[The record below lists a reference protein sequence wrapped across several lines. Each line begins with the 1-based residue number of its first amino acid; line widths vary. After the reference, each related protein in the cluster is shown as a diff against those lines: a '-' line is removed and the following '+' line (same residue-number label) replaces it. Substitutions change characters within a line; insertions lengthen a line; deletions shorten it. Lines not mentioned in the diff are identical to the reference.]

1 MFQTYTNPI
10 RAVLFVFSLALLQW
24 SCQKEETVIV
34 STPTT
39 EFSAKLPQLWMVEAY
54 NTVKRQ
60 GLFAL
65 DASRIY
71 AYTAVSMYESMVHG
85 IPNGRS
91 LEGQLQGLNNL
102 PKPDPNKQYNWG
114 IVLCHTTPKML
125 RAITPSVSTETI
137 DRIDKLAE
145 TQERS
150 ILTTDKLSDEVMKN
164 SKEYGAALA
173 QVLIKWALSDNRYE
187 LERLPYTHP
196 SRVGNPQF
204 WDPATLNQNFMLPFW
219 WTSRPFVINSYRI
232 CEPEPPYAYSTDP
245 SSLYYRDVKEVYD
258 ASFDPIKVRTGLY
271 WANNPG
277 VSGSPS
283 GSWVGIANQL
293 VDQYKLDITTTL
305 KMYTLL
311 TIGTRD
317 VFISAW
323 YSKYKWNL
331 QRPVTYVR
339 EVLGQPNWN
348 SPVPTPPYP
357 DYLSGTSC
365 NGGVSSATL
374 TRLLGDNKA
383 FEDQQHLDKNLGIR
397 YYKSFREAGIE
408 AYHSRIYG
416 GVHMRR
422 ACELGFKH
430 GQCVSDYVWENLK
443 FEK

>member
-1 MFQTYTNPI
+1 MFTTFHNRT
-10 RAVLFVFSLALLQW
+10 RAILLISTLALLQW
-24 SCQKEETVIV
+24 SCQKDTVAV
-34 STPTT
+34 SKPTS
-39 EFSAKLPQLWMVEAY
+39 EFSSKLTQQWMTEVY

-71 AYTAVSMYESMVHG
+71 AYTAIAMYESMVHG

-91 LEGQLQGLNNL
+91 LEGQLQGLENL
-102 PKPDPNKQYNWG
+102 PKPDATKVYDWG
-114 IVLCHTTPKML
+114 IVLCHTTPIVL
-125 RAITPSVSTETI
+125 RALTPSVSTNSIES
-137 DRIDKLAE
+137 IDKLATE
-145 TQERS
+145 QES
-150 ILTTDKLSDEVMKN
+150 SLVSKNKISDEVMKN
-164 SKEYGAALA
+164 SKEFGAALA
-173 QVLIKWALSDNRYE
+173 FALLKWAQADNRFE
-187 LERLPYTHP
+187 LERMTYTPP
-196 SRVGNPQF
+196 SRTNNPQF
-204 WDPATLNQNFMLPFW
+204 WDPTTLNQSYMMPFW

-232 CEPEPPYAYSTDP
+232 CEPEPPYPYSTASNSP
-245 SSLYYRDVKEVYD
+245 YYRDVKEVYD
-258 ASFDPIKVRTGLY
+258 ASLDPAKVKIGLY

-277 VSGSPS
+277 LSGSPA
-283 GSWVGIANQL
+283 GSWLGIGNQL
-293 VDQYKLDITTTL
+293 IDQFNVDITTSL

-317 VFISAW
+317 VFISTW

-339 EVLGQPNWN
+339 EVLGYRTWE

-365 NGGVSSATL
+365 NAGVSSKTL
-374 TRLLGDNKA
+374 TRLFGENRTFQDG
-383 FEDQQHLDKNLGIR
+383 QHVDKNLGFR
-397 YYKSFREAGIE
+397 LFKSFNEAGVE
-408 AYHSRIYG
+408 AFHSRIYG

-430 GQCVSDYVWENLK
+430 GQCVSDYIWDNLK